1 MTRRA
6 LEDEESFRV
15 ASTCGEDVD
24 SFRDDS
30 AGGGSCRE
38 LSKVFKVV
46 WVQVSGLFCLDP
58 V

>member
-6 LEDEESFRV
+6 WEDVESFRV
-15 ASTCGEDVD
+15 ASTSGEGVE
-24 SFRDDS
+24 SLRDDS